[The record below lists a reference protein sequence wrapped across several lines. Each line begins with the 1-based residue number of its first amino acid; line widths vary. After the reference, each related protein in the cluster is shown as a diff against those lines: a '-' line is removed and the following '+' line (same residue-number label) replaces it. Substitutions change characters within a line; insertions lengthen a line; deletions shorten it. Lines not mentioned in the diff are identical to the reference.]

1 MSQQA
6 VPAPL
11 SQPTVQPGKI
21 SEVPRSSWAKA
32 RERLA
37 WLLVAPSILIVAVV
51 ALYPLAQS
59 VRLSF
64 TNAGLTT
71 SCIEDRGGFGNARAG
86 CEREYVG
93 FANYEF
99 LLANDQFITAFWNTV
114 RFTVSSVAIET
125 VLGMIVALIINS
137 QFKARG
143 LLRTAI
149 LIPWAIPT
157 VVSSRLWA
165 YMFNDA
171 YGVVNDLLVNRLPQ
185 LVDWIPLVGDNLAGV
200 FPEQKIAFLARPE
213 WQMPTAIAVDVW
225 KTTPFMALLLLA
237 GLQIIPGDIYEAS
250 TVDGAS
256 KWQQFWQMTLPM
268 LRPALLV
275 ALIFRTL
282 DAFRVFDVIFV
293 MFGNAS
299 KTLTMAIFAQ
309 QTLVNGDR
317 LGRTSAASVLIF
329 LCIGLLVLVY
339 TRLVKLEEA

>member
-11 SQPTVQPGKI
+11 PQRAAPKARVTD
-21 SEVPRSSWAKA
+21 VPQSSWAKA

-37 WLLVAPSILIVAVV
+37 WMLIAPSVLIVAVV
-51 ALYPLAQS
+51 ALYPLSQS

-64 TNAGLTT
+64 TNARLA
-71 SCIEDRGGFGNARAG
+71 SSRAID
-86 CEREYVG
+86 YVG
-93 FANYEF
+93 FAQYESLF
-99 LLANDQFITAFWNTV
+99 NNDLFITSFWNTV
-114 RFTVSSVAIET
+114 RFTIASVAIET
-125 VLGMIVALIINS
+125 VLGMVVALIINS
-137 QFKARG
+137 QFQGRG
-143 LLRTAI
+143 LVRAAI

-165 YMFNDA
+165 YMFNDT
-171 YGVVNDLLVNRLPQ
+171 YGVFNDLLVNRLPQ
-185 LVDWIPLVGDNLAGV
+185 LVDWIPLVGDNLAAI

-213 WQMPTAIAVDVW
+213 LQMPTAIAVDVW

-250 TVDGAS
+250 TVDGAN

-282 DAFRVFDVIFV
+282 DAFRVFDVIYV
-293 MFGNAS
+293 MFGGAS
-299 KTLTMAIFAQ
+299 KTMTMAIFAQ
-309 QTLVNGDR
+309 QTLVDGDR
-317 LGRTSAASVLIF
+317 LGRASAASVVIF
-329 LCIGLLVLVY
+329 LCIGVLVLVY
-339 TRLVKLEEA
+339 TRLVRVEET